1 MKRIF
6 KFIILLV
13 ICFLPVMVDAKVKL
27 NYEWNVNN
35 KDFIVS
41 DNGNY
46 YFSSDEYMKLDV
58 YDKDGTIIN
67 RFDIEFQD
75 NTSIS
80 EIYNNKL
87 LKAVSNRFDAD
98 IKYNSRFDKYYSVR
112 YGYESD
118 LVIYGN
124 VVSDSF
130 NVLSFSENL
139 ENVKAFLG
147 VEYEIY
153 EQVTSM
159 GIEVWDIVI
168 EEDLFLVYGY
178 NSTSDKFFA
187 FVYDEDGKLLLEE
200 NGMYNSMFR
209 VFGNKIYLIS
219 ESAKVEIFDLECEL
233 LETFDIYNELDKLC
247 RDCEFNLENFRVDSN
262 NLIVQYS
269 YRLPKSS
276 NIVNDTARAQRA
288 DFFVAKFKLEY
299 DLELESSKNGS
310 FSAEKKIDELDRE
323 YVELKITPN
332 KGFEVEKIIVTDL
345 EGNQIEVID
354 NKFYMPNSD
363 VNIEVQF
370 RSIGEYVPIPDTF
383 LGRNLTIIFI
393 GLILIGLGVYT
404 VNYVKN

>member
-1 MKRIF
+1 
-6 KFIILLV
+6 
-13 ICFLPVMVDAKVKL
+13 
-27 NYEWNVNN
+27 
-35 KDFIVS
+35 
-41 DNGNY
+41 
-46 YFSSDEYMKLDV
+46 
-58 YDKDGTIIN
+58 
-67 RFDIEFQD
+67 
-75 NTSIS
+75 
-80 EIYNNKL
+80 
-87 LKAVSNRFDAD
+87 
-98 IKYNSRFDKYYSVR
+98 
-112 YGYESD
+112 
-118 LVIYGN
+118 
-124 VVSDSF
+124 
-130 NVLSFSENL
+130 
-139 ENVKAFLG
+139 
-147 VEYEIY
+147 
-153 EQVTSM
+153 M

-168 EEDLFLVYGY
+168 EEDLFLVNGY

-187 FVYDEDGKLLLEE
+187 FVYDEDGELLLEE

-247 RDCEFNLENFRVDSN
+247 RDCEFNLENFSVDSN

-269 YRLPKSS
+269 YMLPRSS
-276 NIVNDTARAQRA
+276 NIVNDTVGYQRA